1 MSISKTYKLIVLAGI
16 IITAF
21 IYLYLTG
28 FGLVKSF
35 VTHKVL
41 PQKEVG
47 QNNSGVDFLKAL
59 AGFRISVFAKD
70 LSKPG
75 IIAFDP
81 KGRMFVSEPYD
92 GKVIRLDTNG
102 NGEAS
107 GRTIILEGLRSPYGL
122 AFYTDSK
129 KNITYLYV
137 AETHQVARYVYDV
150 KNGNISESDKKQPE
164 NIVTLPSDGGENPMR
179 TIAFGPNYRAK
190 PITQGKLESE
200 SMVDDK
206 LYVGIG
212 SSCNVCVEDSWK
224 KAAILESD
232 PGGNYTAEFAGGLRD
247 SVFFTLHPATKEI
260 WATEIGRDGL
270 GDNLPPDEINII
282 RVAGPQDEYGAKRF
296 GWPFCYGDR
305 IKDKTFNPAK
315 INRVDIPQD
324 CSQTEPPTIEIPAH
338 SAPLGLAFITSD
350 KWPKEWQS
358 YLLVTYRN
366 SSSQSAPEGYKIVL
380 YKLGKRG
387 DVIKSADGKPEVEDF
402 ITGWLD
408 GKNTLGR
415 PLDLKFGPDGA
426 LYISDD
432 SAGVIY
438 RVTYE

>member
-1 MSISKTYKLIVLAGI
+1 MKITKTHKFLVLTVVI
-16 IITAF
+16 IALLA
-21 IYLYLTG
+21 YLYLTG
-28 FGLVKSF
+28 FHLVKSLF
-35 VTHKVL
+35 GYDISPRKGMEL
-41 PQKEVG
+41 
-47 QNNSGVDFLKAL
+47 NNSGVDFLKAP
-59 AGFRISVFAKD
+59 AGFRISVFAEN

-75 IIAFDP
+75 IITFDP
-81 KGRMFVSEPYD
+81 KGRMFVSEPQE
-92 GKVIRLDTNG
+92 GKVIRIDAKNG
-102 NGEAS
+102 TAGNK
-107 GRTIILEGLRSPYGL
+107 TTILEGLRSPYGL

-179 TIAFGPNYRAK
+179 TIAFGPNYRVK

-206 LYVGIG
+206 LYVGVG

-232 PGGNYTAEFAGGLRD
+232 PGGTYTAEFAGGLRD
-247 SVFFTLHPATKEI
+247 SVFFTFHPVTKEI
-260 WATEIGRDGL
+260 WATEISRDGL
-270 GDNLPPDEINII
+270 GNNLPPDEINII
-282 RVAGPQDEYGAKRF
+282 RIAGPQDEYGAKRF

-305 IKDKTFNPAK
+305 IKDKTFNPTK

-350 KWPKEWQS
+350 KWPKEWQD
-358 YLLVTYRN
+358 YLLVTYHN
-366 SSSQSAPEGYKIVL
+366 PSNQSTPGGYKMVL

-432 SAGVIY
+432 FAGVIY